1 MAVTRVGKN
10 LITLTEELFSNKT
23 SLSTLARR
31 TQGKLGLN
39 KIEDFERFSK
49 ACIKELFSLE
59 WIPSRTDDR
68 VGYIKMRPVAG
79 EMIDMMDE
87 LRAVPLMRRH
97 KLNKQQAMD
106 VYKVIKRNLTLK
118 RPRVIDFIIS
128 NANVSDRPVDVDIF
142 GVWVDEICFKNKQ
155 ASFNKEEKFEMFKNF
170 TSIRRALKTKRP
182 RAQTPETKEVDPAP
196 TLEEVTSVIE
206 NTVEDQSDVV
216 DSDIVEPGNEP
227 DALNDKSTISID
239 VLDAIHSSI
248 VNAKLVA
255 GDVLDISE
263 ENMTVTIT
271 EFKGRVHEE
280 DCATRYKEYVE
291 HHLTFEVDGKVTK
304 HVMTSKIKTNDDDSW
319 SFDGAY
325 DMSEVAAD

>member
-10 LITLTEELFSNKT
+10 LITLTDELFSNKT

-59 WIPSRTDDR
+59 WIPSRTDAR

-142 GVWVDEICFKNKQ
+142 GVWVDEICFKTKQ

-170 TSIRRALKTKRP
+170 TSIRRALKTKRT
-182 RAQTPETKEVDPAP
+182 RTQTPVIEEVDPAP

-206 NTVEDQSDVV
+206 NTVEDQSDVG
-216 DSDIVEPGNEP
+216 DSDIVEAG
-227 DALNDKSTISID
+227 DHLDDKSTISSD
-239 VLDAIHSSI
+239 VLDAIYSNI
-248 VNAKLVA
+248 VNSQLGA
-255 GDVLDISE
+255 GDVLDIPE

-271 EFKGRVHEE
+271 EFKGRMYE
-280 DCATRYKEYVE
+280 DGSTTQCKDYVE

-304 HVMTSKIKTNDDDSW
+304 HVMTSKIKTTGNHSW

>member
-10 LITLTEELFSNKT
+10 LITLTDELFSNKT

-59 WIPSRTDDR
+59 WIPSRTDPR

-142 GVWVDEICFKNKQ
+142 GVWVDEICFKTNQ

-170 TSIRRALKTKRP
+170 TTIRRALKTKRA
-182 RAQTPETKEVDPAP
+182 RAQAPVAEEVDPAP
-196 TLEEVTSVIE
+196 TIEEVTSVIE
-206 NTVEDQSDVV
+206 NTVEDQSDVK
-216 DSDIVEPGNEP
+216 DSDVVEAG
-227 DALNDKSTISID
+227 DQLYVLNDKSTISID
-239 VLDAIHSSI
+239 VLDAIHSAI
-248 VNAKLVA
+248 VNSRLVA
-255 GDVLDISE
+255 GNILDVPE

-271 EFKGRVHEE
+271 EFKGHIHEE
-280 DCATRYKEYVE
+280 DYVE
-291 HHLTFEVDGKVTK
+291 HHLTFEVGGKVTK
-304 HVMTSKIKTNDDDSW
+304 HIMTSKIKINDNDTW

-325 DMSEVAAD
+325 DMSEVEAD